1 MTTNKHPLPA
11 RIGWLAVA
19 LAAIP
24 LAASAQSTGRL
35 YDPMPPEDSAYVRV
49 VQAGSG
55 APVVVSVDGKVKVKQ
70 LAART
75 ASEYWVL
82 PAGKHVIQLQSGG
95 KAGPRMTLDAAE
107 QGAYTIA
114 FPSAAANARAY
125 AFQDRTG
132 TNKLKAMMAV
142 YHLAPGA
149 GTLDVTT
156 ADGKTK
162 VFSGLKAGAP
172 AIIEVNPIQVKLV
185 ASRGGVPLANAALNM
200 RQGNAYSIF
209 LFPSGAQGVSAVTL
223 QNQRERYTGK

>member
-1 MTTNKHPLPA
+1 MTNHPHPSFVRLV
-11 RIGWLAVA
+11 WLAVGLTA
-19 LAAIP
+19 MP

-49 VQAGSG
+49 VQAGPGS
-55 APVVVSVDGKVKVKQ
+55 PVAVSVDGKVKVKQ

-75 ASEYWVL
+75 PSEYWVL
-82 PAGKHVIQLQSGG
+82 PAGKHVIQLQSAG
-95 KAGPRMTLDAAE
+95 KAGPRVTLDAAE

-125 AFQDRTG
+125 TFQDRTG

-149 GTLDVTT
+149 GTIDVTT

-162 VFSGLKAGAP
+162 VFTGLKAGTP
-172 AIIEVNPIQVKLV
+172 AILEVNPIQVKLV
-185 ASRGGVPLANAALNM
+185 ASRGATPLANAALNM
-200 RQGNAYSIF
+200 RQGNAYSVF
-209 LFPSGAQGVSAVTL
+209 LFPSGAQGISAATV
-223 QNQRERYTGK
+223 QNERERYIGK